1 MFVWGGFN
9 AQGESYNAWYHF
21 LILIIETRRSID
33 RWNERTMRAIGNV
46 LLVEIDLI
54 VVVAFD
60 DDWRA
65 MRGSIKAF

>member
-1 MFVWGGFN
+1 
-9 AQGESYNAWYHF
+9 
-21 LILIIETRRSID
+21 
-33 RWNERTMRAIGNV
+33 MRAIGNV